1 MFEKHQRQGESNF
14 VRHTNCVHCGSKDN
28 CAEYDDG
35 HTFCFGC
42 HTYTSGEGEIMKDQ
56 EIKTPSRTEKN
67 LIYGDIAALSKREIS
82 EATCRKFGYEVGEY
96 QGRPVQIANYRNDHG
111 EIVAQKIRDA
121 NKNFTILGD
130 AKEMG
135 LFGQHL
141 WTTGKKLIV
150 CEGEIDCLSVSQV
163 QRNKYP
169 VVSLPNGAQSSK
181 KALMRAWD
189 WLDGFAEIILMFDQ
203 DEAGQKAALECAEAL
218 PVGKVKIAKLAY
230 KDANEAL
237 QKGAESEIIDAI
249 WRAKDWRPDGIVS
262 SSDLLEEV
270 LADDDE
276 SSTVSYPYPKLNEIT
291 KGIRPAT
298 LVTICAGSGVGKS
311 TLVSEIAYH
320 LHTNDQKIGMLM
332 LEESEL
338 RTMRGIYGLH
348 LNKNIVQDASC
359 ATKDEVR
366 AAHDELFREHDVQ
379 LFKHFGS
386 TSLEIICNRIQYM
399 VKAMGCTHIILDHI
413 SIVVS
418 GLTGGVT
425 DERRLIDHCM
435 TVLRQLVQE
444 LNITLFLV
452 SHLTRPQGVG
462 HEAGGKVSLSQLR
475 GSHSLAQLSDQCI
488 GMQVNPD
495 DPTDD
500 TRDLVVLK
508 NRFTGQ
514 VGWAG
519 RLKYHRDTGRLID
532 ANFDDVP
539 F

>member
-1 MFEKHQRQGESNF
+1 MKIEKVHADSNF
-14 VRHTNCVHCGSKDN
+14 VGHVNCEHCGSKDN
-28 CAEYDDG
+28 AALYDDG
-35 HTFCFGC
+35 HTYCFGC
-42 HTYTSGEGEIMKDQ
+42 QTYTSGEGEIMKDH
-56 EIKTPSRTEKN
+56 ESKPESRTEKN
-67 LIYGDIAALSKREIS
+67 LIYGDVSALSKRGITE
-82 EATCRKFGYEVGEY
+82 ETCRKFGYEVGELR
-96 QGRPVQIANYRNDHG
+96 GTPVQIANYRNEHG
-111 EIVAQKIRDA
+111 QIVAQKVRDA
-121 NKNFTILGD
+121 DKNFTILGE

-135 LFGQHL
+135 LYGQHL
-141 WTTGKKLIV
+141 WITGKKLIV
-150 CEGEIDCLSVSQV
+150 CEGEIDCLTVSQV

-169 VVSLPNGAQSSK
+169 VVSLPNGAQSGK
-181 KALMRAWD
+181 KALMKAWD
-189 WLDGFAEIILMFDQ
+189 WLNGFDEIILMFDQ
-203 DEAGQKAALECAEAL
+203 DEAGQKSALECAEAL
-218 PVGKVKIAKLAY
+218 PVGKVKIAKLGH

-237 QKGAESEIIDAI
+237 QKGAEAEIIDAI

-262 SSDLLEEV
+262 SSELLEDV
-270 LADDDE
+270 LKEDVV
-276 SSTVSYPYPKLNEIT
+276 SSVGYPYQKLNEIT
-291 KGIRPAT
+291 RGIRPAT

-320 LHTNDQKIGMLM
+320 LHTNDQKVGMLM
-332 LEESEL
+332 LEESETT
-338 RTMRGIYGLH
+338 TMLGLYGLH
-348 LNKNIVQDASC
+348 LNKNIKQDTQRETY
-359 ATKDEVR
+359 TKDEIR
-366 AAHDELFREHDVQ
+366 NAHREMFREYDVQ

-418 GLTGGVT
+418 GLTSGVT

-435 TVLRQLVQE
+435 TVLRSLVQE
-444 LNITLFLV
+444 LQITLFLV

-462 HEAGGKVSLSQLR
+462 HEAGGRVSLSQLR

-488 GMQVNPD
+488 GLQVNPE

-500 TRDLVVLK
+500 TRDIVVLK

-519 RLKYHRDTGRLID
+519 RLKYNRATGRLID
-532 ANFDDVP
+532 ANFDDAP

>member
-1 MFEKHQRQGESNF
+1 MIATEPHNDSAFI
-14 VRHTNCVHCGSKDN
+14 RHVSCEHCGSKDN
-28 CAEYDDG
+28 AALYDDG
-35 HTFCFGC
+35 HTYCFGC
-42 HTYTSGEGEIMKDQ
+42 QTLTQGDESAEVIQQPEERI
-56 EIKTPSRTEKN
+56 EKKLLQGYFSN
-67 LIYGDIAALSKREIS
+67 LKKRGIS
-82 EATCRKFGYEVGEY
+82 EATCRKFGYEIGQHRGE
-96 QGRPVQIANYRNDHG
+96 PVQIANYRNDHG
-111 EIVAQKIRDA
+111 QIVAQKIRDA
-121 NKNFTILGD
+121 NKNFTILGA

-141 WTTGKKLIV
+141 WITGRKLVV

-169 VVSLPNGAQSSK
+169 VVSLPNGAQSGK
-181 KALMRAWD
+181 KALMNAWD
-189 WLDGFAEIILMFDQ
+189 WLGGFDEIILMFDQ
-203 DEAGQKAALECAEAL
+203 DESGQKAALECAEAL
-218 PVGKVKIAKLAY
+218 PVGKVKIAKLGH

-237 QKGAESEIIDAI
+237 QKGAENDIIDAI

-262 SSDLLEEV
+262 SSELRDVIAETEE
-270 LADDDE
+270 E
-276 SSTVSYPYPKLNEIT
+276 SLVSYPYPKLNDIT
-291 KGIRPAT
+291 KGIRPST

-320 LHTNDQKIGMLM
+320 LHCHGHKVGMLM
-332 LEESEL
+332 LEEENK
-338 RTMRGIYGLH
+338 RTIRGLLGLH
-348 LNKNIVQDASC
+348 LNKNIVQDYAC
-359 ATKDEVR
+359 ATKDEVLD
-366 AAHDELFREHDVQ
+366 AHAELFCEQDIQ
-379 LFKHFGS
+379 LFSHFGS

-399 VKAMGCTHIILDHI
+399 VKAMGCTHVILDHI

-418 GLTGGVT
+418 GLTAGVT

-444 LNITLFLV
+444 LGITLFLV

-462 HEAGGKVSLSQLR
+462 HEAGGKVALSQLR

-488 GMQVNPD
+488 GLQVNPD

-514 VGWAG
+514 VGHAG
-519 RLKYHRDTGRLID
+519 RLKYMRETSRLID
-532 ANFDDVP
+532 VSFDDVP

>member
-1 MFEKHQRQGESNF
+1 MKIEKVHEVSTF
-14 VRHTNCVHCGSKDN
+14 VRHVPCEHCGSSDN
-28 CAEYDDG
+28 AAVYDDG
-35 HTFCFGC
+35 HIFCFGC
-42 HTYTSGEGEIMKDQ
+42 QTYTGSDGEVVENHESKP
-56 EIKTPSRTEKN
+56 ESRTEKN
-67 LIYGDIAALSKREIS
+67 LIYGDVSALSKRGITE
-82 EATCRKFGYEVGEY
+82 ETCRKFGYEVGELK
-96 QGRPVQIANYRNDHG
+96 GTPVQIANYRNEHG
-111 EIVAQKIRDA
+111 QVVAQKVRDA
-121 NKNFTILGD
+121 NKNFTILGE

-141 WTTGKKLIV
+141 WITGKKLIV
-150 CEGEIDCLSVSQV
+150 CEGEIDCLTVSQV

-169 VVSLPNGAQSSK
+169 VVSLPNGAQSGK
-181 KALMRAWD
+181 KALMKAWD
-189 WLDGFAEIILMFDQ
+189 WLNGFDEIILMFDQ
-203 DEAGQKAALECAEAL
+203 DEAGQKSALECAEAL
-218 PVGKVKIAKLAY
+218 PVGKVKIAKLAH

-237 QKGAESEIIDAI
+237 QQGAEAEIIDAI

-262 SSDLLEEV
+262 SSELLEDV
-270 LADDDE
+270 LKEDVV
-276 SSTVSYPYPKLNEIT
+276 SSIGYPYQRLNEIT
-291 KGIRPAT
+291 RGIRPAT

-320 LHTNDQKIGMLM
+320 LHTNDQKVGMLM
-332 LEESEL
+332 LEESETT
-338 RTMRGIYGLH
+338 TMLGLYGLH
-348 LNKNIVQDASC
+348 LNKNIKQDTQRETY
-359 ATKDEVR
+359 TKDEIR
-366 AAHDELFREHDVQ
+366 NAHKEMFREYDVQ

-418 GLTGGVT
+418 GLTSGVT

-444 LNITLFLV
+444 LQITLFLV

-488 GMQVNPD
+488 GLQVNPE

-500 TRDLVVLK
+500 TRDIVVLK

-519 RLKYHRDTGRLID
+519 RLKYNRATGRLID
-532 ANFDDVP
+532 ANFDDAP